1 MTLLWLALACG
12 GASTQAVAN
21 VSAAPIDGA
30 ECAVCG
36 MTVGE
41 QLAPRGQAVFRDGT
55 HAHVCSVQE
64 LRALVQAPSSRGA
77 PVAVYVEA
85 LPDDFDVATGSSAAL
100 PWISADEARFVYGA
114 SRPMIM
120 GEPALV
126 FADDAGA
133 AAAARALGAG
143 VVRWPA
149 LRDTPF
155 NNVPSEW
162 RTP

>member
-12 GASTQAVAN
+12 GPADHALVDA
-21 VSAAPIDGA
+21 SAAAIGGA

-41 QLAPRGQAVFRDGT
+41 QLAPRGQVVFRDGT
-55 HAHVCSVQE
+55 HQHVCSVQE

-85 LPDDFDVATGSSAAL
+85 LPDDFDVAAGTSAVL
-100 PWISADEARFVYGA
+100 PWITVEEGRFVYGA
-114 SRPMIM
+114 SRPMVM

-126 FADDAGA
+126 FADDTGA
-133 AAAARALGAG
+133 AAAAHALDAK
-143 VVRWPA
+143 VLRWPA

-155 NNVPSEW
+155 NLVPSEW